1 MIVKFIG
8 IVAIVC
14 VFILAIWF
22 NFLNTEIISINFDI
36 YQFTSKASIVFSLI
50 FLCGWLFG
58 VTCCSYYIFKLLN
71 KKRILLSRLTSYKNE
86 ITSLRKKPLDNA
98 N

>member
-8 IVAIVC
+8 IIAIVC
-14 VFILAIWF
+14 VIILVIWF
-22 NFLNTEIISINFDI
+22 NILNTEIVSINFNI
-36 YQFTSKASIVFSLI
+36 FQFTSKASIVFSLI
-50 FLCGWLFG
+50 FLCGWFFG

-71 KKRILLSRLTSYKNE
+71 EKRVLSLRLVSCKNE
-86 ITSLRKKPLDNA
+86 ITSLQKKQLDNA

>member
-8 IVAIVC
+8 IVAIIC
-14 VFILAIWF
+14 VFILVIWF
-22 NFLNTEIISINFDI
+22 NFLNTEIISINFNVL
-36 YQFTSKASIVFSLI
+36 QFTSKASIVFSLI
-50 FLCGWLFG
+50 FLCGWFFG

-71 KKRILLSRLTSYKNE
+71 EKRVLSSRLVSCKNE
-86 ITSLRKKPLDNA
+86 ITSLKKPLDNA

>member
-1 MIVKFIG
+1 MIVRFIG

-14 VFILAIWF
+14 VFILVIWF
-22 NFLNTEIISINFDI
+22 NFLNPEIISINFNI
-36 YQFTSKASIVFSLI
+36 FQFTSKASIVFSLI
-50 FLCGWLFG
+50 FLCGWFFG
-58 VTCCSYYIFKLLN
+58 ITCCSYYIFRLLN
-71 KKRILLSRLTSYKNE
+71 EKRILSSRLASYKNE

>member
-8 IVAIVC
+8 IIAIVC
-14 VFILAIWF
+14 VFILVIWF
-22 NFLNTEIISINFDI
+22 NFLNTEIVSINFNI
-36 YQFTSKASIVFSLI
+36 FQFTSKASIIFSLI
-50 FLCGWLFG
+50 FFCGWFFG

-71 KKRILLSRLTSYKNE
+71 EKRVLSSRLVSCKNE
-86 ITSLRKKPLDNA
+86 ITSLRKKQLDNA